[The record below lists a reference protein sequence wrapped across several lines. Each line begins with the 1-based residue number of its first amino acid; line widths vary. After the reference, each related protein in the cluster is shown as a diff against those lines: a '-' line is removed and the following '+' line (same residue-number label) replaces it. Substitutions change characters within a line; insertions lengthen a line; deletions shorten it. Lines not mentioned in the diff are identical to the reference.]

1 MMNIGY
7 SPWSGDRPSKK
18 PETVDVK
25 AEEVKEDG
33 ETGSDGT
40 ERTSKDTEV

>member
-1 MMNIGY
+1 MMNMGY
-7 SPWSGDRPSKK
+7 SPWSGDRLSKK

-33 ETGSDGT
+33 KTGSDGT
-40 ERTSKDTEV
+40 ERTSKNTKV

>member
-1 MMNIGY
+1 MGY
-7 SPWSGDRPSKK
+7 SPWSGERPSKK

-40 ERTSKDTEV
+40 ERTTEDSKVQ

>member
-1 MMNIGY
+1 MTMGY
-7 SPWSGDRPSKK
+7 SPWSGGREPKK
-18 PETVDVK
+18 PQTVDVK

-40 ERTSKDTEV
+40 ERTDKDTEV

>member
-1 MMNIGY
+1 MMNMGY

-18 PETVDVK
+18 PVTVDVK

-33 ETGSDGT
+33 ESGSDGT
-40 ERTSKDTEV
+40 ERTSEDTEV